1 MKLIDLFKNLF
12 VHKEVTHEQL
22 CRKVVHKMGYRK
34 QDTNT
39 YCSKSYD
46 GETYIW
52 ISDEGVRI
60 KVYAQ
65 GYSESAF
72 LKGPVTDPKKLREF
86 IRYNQL

>member
-1 MKLIDLFKNLF
+1 MRLIEYIKSLFAQ
-12 VHKEVTHEQL
+12 KELTHEQL
-22 CRKVVHKMGYRK
+22 CRKVVRKMGYRK
-34 QDTNT
+34 QDTNM
-39 YCSKSYD
+39 YRSKSYG

-52 ISDEGVRI
+52 ISEEGVRI

-72 LKGPVTDPKKLREF
+72 LKGPVTNPEKLREF